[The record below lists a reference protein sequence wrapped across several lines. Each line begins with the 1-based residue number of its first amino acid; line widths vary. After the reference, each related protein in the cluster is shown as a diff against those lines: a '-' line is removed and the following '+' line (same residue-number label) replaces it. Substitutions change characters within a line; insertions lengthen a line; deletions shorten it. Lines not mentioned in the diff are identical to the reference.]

1 MHPKQAAVEPSPAE
15 AAESS
20 PELFGAAAAF
30 GGAGEAEGAADP
42 FAAAATGPLGGSS
55 DDASSTAS
63 GPRSEA
69 GAPAQA
75 EDDFFGAPAAT
86 VGLWVLYWAPFVA
99 CPFVSEFIRI
109 IAAFSVMPASTLPIN
124 AKGKLKPY
132 LQFRTQTP
140 IIRRE

>member
-86 VGLWVLYWAPFVA
+86 VGLWVLYWAPLVA

-109 IAAFSVMPASTLPIN
+109 TCCLRNDARFHMPIN
-124 AKGKLKPY
+124 AKGK
-132 LQFRTQTP
+132 
-140 IIRRE
+140 